1 MFKGIV
7 SSSLC
12 VMLILGDVASS
23 CCAPILFFD
32 CCLEVKTRFDG
43 SKYYVV
49 ITDRYM
55 YIYRL

>member
-12 VMLILGDVASS
+12 VMLILGDVSSS

-32 CCLEVKTRFDG
+32 FCLEVETLFDG